1 MVQARLEY
9 EQLFSILD
17 GMHHDSDRRF
27 WIETMEASENMC
39 GIKADT
45 GKIVTGVD
53 IVFQMIHNALN
64 KSKENLQLGIAL

>member
-1 MVQARLEY
+1 
-9 EQLFSILD
+9 
-17 GMHHDSDRRF
+17 
-27 WIETMEASENMC
+27 MEASENMC